1 MYFFIQNIDHLVLL
15 SGFPLFAVDEEKLT
29 WNSSKNFIRLPVDT
43 TEKIIKKWQPKK
55 RHKNNIKTSH

>member
-29 WNSSKNFIRLPVDT
+29 WNSSKNFIRLPVDFL
-43 TEKIIKKWQPKK
+43 ILCQAGGFL
-55 RHKNNIKTSH
+55 